1 MGLLA
6 LGSTTLGAISALPG
20 VFPRPRR
27 VTGRDLGIPRRIFA
41 PSDMDKK
48 LAVGRATYEE
58 LASINDG
65 VRLVLDLD

>member
-1 MGLLA
+1 
-6 LGSTTLGAISALPG
+6 
-20 VFPRPRR
+20 
-27 VTGRDLGIPRRIFA
+27 
-41 PSDMDKK
+41 MDKK